1 MKGPISSDSTK
12 KTGIP
17 SYRPP
22 SDRPGSSRPVS
33 ARPGSA
39 RPVSA
44 RPTST
49 RPVSARPN
57 VPRPASARV
66 GSKPDNGRVNSG
78 LTRPGINKT
87 PATTKTSTLVRPPS
101 ATPGSRKPISNLPN
115 RPVVGRPQ
123 PSSSTNTSTK
133 PRAASE
139 KVAPSKWDRLATP
152 KQKSTSV
159 RRPATDVK
167 PVSKRPEIRPKTN
180 KPSTFQKTKPN
191 APKVTST
198 PAQKPAKLGVDS
210 PRTPRTP
217 KNPTKLEAKETI
229 GQKSCPAK
237 PKQARRRTRFSVNNI
252 ELKENLKKWHESE
265 MGQLVQNQEK
275 FWNCLSNEDSKSA
288 TAKQVL
294 EIVENTCQQLSN
306 MKLPNNEKF
315 AMMEELPTKFQFIE
329 VKTFAC
335 YWKWYAELSIKCG
348 QSKEKVIEI
357 IQKVNTRKNNFEP

>member
-1 MKGPISSDSTK
+1 MKGPSSSDSTK
-12 KTGIP
+12 KTGIS

-33 ARPGSA
+33 ARPGPA

-49 RPVSARPN
+49 RPVSTRPN
-57 VPRPASARV
+57 VSRPASARPESSRLNT
-66 GSKPDNGRVNSG
+66 GTSS
-78 LTRPGINKT
+78 GINKT
-87 PATTKTSTLVRPPS
+87 PAASKTLTLVRPPS
-101 ATPGSRKPISNLPN
+101 ATPGSRKPVSNLPN
-115 RPVVGRPQ
+115 RPVIGRQQ
-123 PSSSTNTSTK
+123 PKSSTSVK
-133 PRAASE
+133 QRATPEIQTGS
-139 KVAPSKWDRLATP
+139 SKWDRLATP
-152 KQKSTSV
+152 KQKTTSV

-167 PVSKRPEIRPKTN
+167 PAYKRPEIRPKTS
-180 KPSTFQKTKPN
+180 KPSTILKTKPN
-191 APKVTST
+191 AGPKNTST
-198 PAQKPAKLGVDS
+198 PAPKPPPKMAVDS

-237 PKQARRRTRFSVNNI
+237 PKQSRRRTRFSVNNI

-265 MGQLVQNQEK
+265 MGQLVQNQK
-275 FWNCLSNEDSKSA
+275 QFWNCLSNEDSKSA

-306 MKLPNNEKF
+306 MKLPHSEKF
-315 AMMEELPTKFQFIE
+315 AMMEELPSKFQFIE

-348 QSKEKVIEI
+348 ESKEKVIEI
-357 IQKVNTRKNNFEP
+357 IQKVIIDFYNINIL